1 MVLNKYRAMADSFM
15 VPLARRFSG
24 YSPDTLSWLAFAS
37 AVLAGFLFWAAG
49 AWSYHILLLAMLAI
63 FLNAGFDALDG
74 WVARLTGKAS
84 TRGDFLDH
92 VLDRYA
98 DAFIIGGIAFSA
110 FCHLWVGL
118 LGLLGVLFT
127 SYMGTQ
133 AQALGLRRDY
143 GGILGRADRM
153 AMLFFVPLFQWLWT
167 AFTHDLAVVTLR
179 VGGVQHG
186 ITVLEMLVIWFAV
199 AGNATALQRA
209 LGSWRELSRGM
220 GAKAGAGDGIAP
232 VPSQGHQDPATATTT
247 AITTTAITATPVTV
261 PAPAPDAGAATPPG
275 PAPAEGG
282 AAGERP

>member
-1 MVLNKYRAMADSFM
+1 MADSYM
-15 VPLARRFSG
+15 APLAKRFSG

-37 AVLAGFLFWAAG
+37 AVPAGFLFWAAG
-49 AWSYHILLLAMLAI
+49 AWNYRILLLATVAI

-74 WVARLTGKAS
+74 WVARLTGRAS
-84 TRGDFLDH
+84 RRGDFLDH

-153 AMLFFVPLFQWLWT
+153 AMLFFVPLLQWLWT
-167 AFTHDLAVVTLR
+167 GITHDLAVVTITM
-179 VGGVQHG
+179 GGTRYG
-186 ITVLEMLVIWFAV
+186 ITLLEMLVIWFAV

-209 LGSWRELSRGM
+209 LRSWRELSEGM
-220 GAKAGAGDGIAP
+220 GTKAGAGEAGAP
-232 VPSQGHQDPATATTT
+232 VPEKEPT
-247 AITTTAITATPVTV
+247 
-261 PAPAPDAGAATPPG
+261 APAPVPADT
-275 PAPAEGG
+275 PAPVSVPETAPASAEGG
-282 AAGERP
+282 SGGPPR

>member
-1 MVLNKYRAMADSFM
+1 M

-24 YSPDTLSWLAFAS
+24 YSPDTLSWLAFAT
-37 AVLAGFLFWAAG
+37 AVSAGFLFWAAG
-49 AWSYHILLLAMLAI
+49 AWSYHILLLVMLAI
-63 FLNAGFDALDG
+63 FLSAGFDALDG
-74 WVARLTGKAS
+74 WVARLTGRVS
-84 TRGDFLDH
+84 RRGDFLDH

-153 AMLFFVPLFQWLWT
+153 AMLFFVPFFQWLWT
-167 AFTHDLAVVTLR
+167 AITHDLAVVTFTAGDVR
-179 VGGVQHG
+179 YG

-209 LGSWRELSRGM
+209 LRSWRELSEGM
-220 GAKAGAGDGIAP
+220 GTKASADGASAP
-232 VPSQGHQDPATATTT
+232 VPTEEPST
-247 AITTTAITATPVTV
+247 
-261 PAPAPDAGAATPPG
+261 PAPAQASTPVPMPIPEPV
-275 PAPAEGG
+275 PASAEGG
-282 AAGERP
+282 SEGPHR

>member
-1 MVLNKYRAMADSFM
+1 MVLNRYRAMADSFM
-15 VPLARRFSG
+15 VPLAERFKG

-37 AVLAGFLFWAAG
+37 AVPAGFLFWAAG
-49 AWSYHILLLAMLAI
+49 AWNYRILLLATVAI

-84 TRGDFLDH
+84 RRGDFLDH

-167 AFTHDLAVVTLR
+167 AITHDLAVVTVT
-179 VGGVQHG
+179 VGGVRYG
-186 ITVLEMLVIWFAV
+186 ITLLEMLVIWFAI

-209 LGSWRELSRGM
+209 FRSWRELSEGM
-220 GAKAGAGDGIAP
+220 GTKAGAGDASTPVPAQEPSAPAPAQASTPAP
-232 VPSQGHQDPATATTT
+232 VPVHEPDPAS
-247 AITTTAITATPVTV
+247 
-261 PAPAPDAGAATPPG
+261 
-275 PAPAEGG
+275 AEGG
-282 AAGERP
+282 SEGQRR